1 MALST
6 LAIPESAFT
15 PITAGQEIEPAGI
28 LWYNNKNVRREYGNN
43 SSIFIMCKGG
53 RRHAGAIE
61 GGCLQSESAAS
72 KV

>member
-1 MALST
+1 MDPKPDHAKVIET
-6 LAIPESAFT
+6 GHQ
-15 PITAGQEIEPAGI
+15 TAGQEIEPAGI